1 MKVKILYEDDAVLV
15 IHKPAGIP
23 VQTKKI
29 GCMDCVSELKN
40 YLKKSDMYSGQSGE
54 KPGDYHSN
62 QNQSSKNQRNKN
74 RSDKNQSNIIQS
86 NKNRSDKNRE
96 IPYLGIIHRLDQPVE
111 GLMVFAKTPRAAAAL
126 SGQIAS
132 EDDSR
137 MLKCYE
143 AEVYGKM
150 PATEGELTD
159 YLIHNPADNTS
170 SIAEGTQQN
179 NAGAKLSRLA
189 YRVTKENEKTQKL
202 YIRLYTGRHHQI
214 RVQLSHAGAPIL
226 GDQKYGTESSVRY
239 SAENGYRM
247 IALKAVHL
255 EFIHPV
261 SGRKMKWDLEE
272 TTE

>member
-15 IHKPAGIP
+15 IHKPAGVP
-23 VQTKKI
+23 VQTKKV

-40 YLKKSDMYSGQSGE
+40 YLSKSGKHSGRSGERPGDNHDKKSR
-54 KPGDYHSN
+54 K
-62 QNQSSKNQRNKN
+62 NQSSKN
-74 RSDKNQSNIIQS
+74 
-86 NKNRSDKNRE
+86 RE
-96 IPYLGIIHRLDQPVE
+96 VPYLGIVHRLDQPVE
-111 GLMVFAKTPRAAAAL
+111 GLMVFAKNPKAAAML
-126 SGQIAS
+126 SRQISS

-150 PATEGELTD
+150 PATKGELTD
-159 YLIHNPADNTS
+159 YLIHNSADNTS
-170 SIAEGTQQN
+170 RAAEESEKK

-189 YRVTKENEKTQKL
+189 YRVMKDDEKTQKL
-202 YIRLYTGRHHQI
+202 YIHLYTGRHHQI

-272 TTE
+272 TVG